1 MSDTGFFPLLGF
13 DTKAEFSA
21 DLWNRAQLRVQ
32 HLDEQAKTPA
42 RSNPTDAGLDLY
54 NLEYGG
60 VPHGSIRKF
69 RTGIAVAIPDGYV
82 GLICDRSSL
91 GAKGLKVMGGV
102 IDSGYRGEIIVAL
115 ANATPHTQYLNPG
128 DRIAQLL
135 LIPVALPI
143 AVRVDSLEETQRG
156 SGGFGSTGA

>member
-1 MSDTGFFPLLGF
+1 MSDTEPVFIRWDNNPPEYS
-13 DTKAEFSA
+13 K
-21 DLWNRAQLRVQ
+21 DLWNRRELRVQ
-32 HLDEQAKTPA
+32 LLHESAKLPT

-60 VPHGSIRKF
+60 VPYGAVRKF

-91 GAKGLKVMGGV
+91 GSKGLKVMGGV
-102 IDSGYRGEIIVAL
+102 VDSGYRGEVLVAL
-115 ANATPHTQYLNPG
+115 SNTTTQTQYLQQG

-135 LIPVALPI
+135 LIPVALPQ